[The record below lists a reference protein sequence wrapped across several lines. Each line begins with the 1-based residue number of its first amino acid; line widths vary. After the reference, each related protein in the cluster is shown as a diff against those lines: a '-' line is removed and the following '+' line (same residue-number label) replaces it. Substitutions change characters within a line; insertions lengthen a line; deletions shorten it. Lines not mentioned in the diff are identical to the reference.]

1 MATLKEIRIRLNAV
15 KNIQKITKAMKMVAA
30 AKVRKA
36 QDRILSTRPYAS
48 KLSDLMRDLV
58 SLNDISSHPLIQD
71 REVKKRLV
79 VLITSDRG
87 LCGAFNSNIIKHTIS
102 HLERLGTDT
111 GLITIGKKGND
122 YFAKRKY
129 NVIRNYPNVFHDL
142 NIQSSNEIVND
153 LKKMYVSGEYDFIEI
168 IYNEF
173 KSIVKQNIVTETF
186 LPFKKN
192 TVSKGKK
199 AGGDFIFEPDAK
211 EILLELI
218 PKELNIQFWKALLE
232 SNASEQGAR
241 MTAMETASNNAG
253 DVIKELNLNYNR
265 ARQESITTELLEIV
279 SGAEALRKG

>member
-153 LKKMYVSGEYDFIEI
+153 LKKMYLSGEYDFIEI

-192 TVSKGKK
+192 TDSKGKK